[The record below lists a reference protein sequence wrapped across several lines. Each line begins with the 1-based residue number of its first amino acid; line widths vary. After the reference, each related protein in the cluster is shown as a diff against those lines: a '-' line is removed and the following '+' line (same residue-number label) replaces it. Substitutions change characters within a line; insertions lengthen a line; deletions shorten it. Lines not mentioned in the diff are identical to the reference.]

1 MKSYANDR
9 AILFIGS
16 SSPLVDYCVI
26 PIIIVIVL
34 LQRIRDKF
42 NFF

>member
-26 PIIIVIVL
+26 PIIIVL